1 MLWGARMLATPF
13 SPRLIGRPVI
23 WDADETG
30 LEGPAGG
37 PTPSPKVLERAKRLG
52 RGLKSLGVR
61 PGQHVVVLCCVHHLE
76 DRSAAIAALEG
87 LGAVPVV
94 PRDWDESTLGMLFAK
109 RSLPSVHLACEEG
122 VAAWRAVRGTGIMIG
137 DGDGV
142 MWWKGLECRHSAEV
156 PLSA

>member
-1 MLWGARMLATPF
+1 MVATSI

-23 WDADETG
+23 WDAEDAG
-30 LEGPAGG
+30 LEGSA
-37 PTPSPKVLERAKRLG
+37 PTATLSPKVLERARRLG

-61 PGQHVVVLCCVHHLE
+61 SGQQVVVLCCARHLE
-76 DRSAAIAALEG
+76 DRWAAVAALEA

-94 PRDWDESTLGMLFAK
+94 PRDWDERTLVRLFAK

-122 VAAWRAVRGTGIMIG
+122 VAAWRAVSGTGIMIG

-142 MWWKGLECRHSAEV
+142 MWWKGLECRHAAEV

>member
-1 MLWGARMLATPF
+1 MVATF
-13 SPRLIGRPVI
+13 VSPRLIGRPVI
-23 WDADETG
+23 WDAEDAG
-30 LEGPAGG
+30 LERPVLTG
-37 PTPSPKVLERAKRLG
+37 TLSPKVLERGRRLG

-61 PGQHVVVLCCVHHLE
+61 SGQHVVVLCCARHLE
-76 DRSAAIAALEG
+76 DRWAAVAALEG

-94 PRDWDESTLGMLFAK
+94 PGDWDQRTLARLFAK

-122 VAAWRAVRGTGIMIG
+122 VAAWRAVSGTGIMIG

-142 MWWKGLECRHSAEV
+142 MWWKGLECRHAAEV

>member
-1 MLWGARMLATPF
+1 MLATPC
-13 SPRLIGRPVI
+13 SPRLFGRPVI
-23 WDADETG
+23 WDADEVG
-30 LEGPAGG
+30 PEGSAGG
-37 PTPSPKVLERAKRLG
+37 VTLSSKVLERARRLG

-61 PGQHVVVLCCVHHLE
+61 PGQQVVVLCCARHLE
-76 DRSAAIAALEG
+76 DQSAAIAALEG
-87 LGAVPVV
+87 LGAVPVI
-94 PRDWDESTLGMLFAK
+94 PRDWDEGTLVRLFAK
-109 RSLPSVHLACEEG
+109 RGLPSVHLACEEG

>member
-1 MLWGARMLATPF
+1 LF
-13 SPRLIGRPVI
+13 GRPVI
-23 WDADETG
+23 WDAEEVG
-30 LEGPAGG
+30 LEQPAGG
-37 PTPSPKVLERAKRLG
+37 TTLGPKVLERAKRLG

-61 PGQHVVVLCCVHHLE
+61 PGQHVVVLCCGHHLE
-76 DRSAAIAALEG
+76 DRSAAVAALEG

-94 PRDWDESTLGMLFAK
+94 PRDWDEGTLGTLFAK

>member
-1 MLWGARMLATPF
+1 MLATPCN
-13 SPRLIGRPVI
+13 PRLIGRPVI
-23 WDADETG
+23 WDAE
-30 LEGPAGG
+30 EVGPEEPACGTMLG
-37 PTPSPKVLERAKRLG
+37 PKVLERARRLG

-61 PGQHVVVLCCVHHLE
+61 PGQQVVVLCCVHHLE

-87 LGAVPVV
+87 LGAVPVL
-94 PRDWDESTLGMLFAK
+94 PRDWEETTLVMLFAK

-122 VAAWRAVRGTGIMIG
+122 VAAWRSVGGTGIMIG

-142 MWWKGLECRHSAEV
+142 MWWKGLECRHAAEV

>member
-1 MLWGARMLATPF
+1 MLATTF

-23 WDADETG
+23 WDAEDAG
-30 LEGPAGG
+30 LEGPDGD
-37 PTPSPKVLERAKRLG
+37 TPLSPKVLERARRLG

-61 PGQHVVVLCCVHHLE
+61 PGQHVVVLCCDHHLE
-76 DRSAAIAALEG
+76 DRSAAIFALEG

-94 PRDWDESTLGMLFAK
+94 PRDWDEPTLVTLFAK
-109 RSLPSVHLACEEG
+109 RGLPSVHLACEEG

-142 MWWKGLECRHSAEV
+142 MWWKGLECRHAAEV

>member
-1 MLWGARMLATPF
+1 MLATTF

-23 WDADETG
+23 WDAEDAG
-30 LEGPAGG
+30 LEGPAEAVAL
-37 PTPSPKVLERAKRLG
+37 SPKVLERARRLG

-61 PGQHVVVLCCVHHLE
+61 SGQPVVVLCCGRHVE
-76 DRSAAIAALEG
+76 DRSAAVAALEEI
-87 LGAVPVV
+87 GAVPVV
-94 PRDWDESTLGMLFAK
+94 PREWDERTLVTVFAR

-122 VAAWRAVRGTGIMIG
+122 VAAWRAVGGTGIMIG

-142 MWWKGLECRHSAEV
+142 MWWKGLECRHAAEV

>member
-1 MLWGARMLATPF
+1 MVATSV

-23 WDADETG
+23 WDAEDAG
-30 LEGPAGG
+30 LEGLAASATLG
-37 PTPSPKVLERAKRLG
+37 PKVVERAGRLG

-61 PGQHVVVLCCVHHLE
+61 AGQRVVVLCCVHHLE
-76 DRSAAIAALEG
+76 DRSAAVVALEG
-87 LGAVPVV
+87 LGAVPVI
-94 PRDWDESTLGMLFAK
+94 PSDWDEPTLVMLFAK

-122 VAAWRAVRGTGIMIG
+122 VAAWRAVSGTGIMIG

-142 MWWKGLECRHSAEV
+142 MWWKGLECRHSADV

>member
-1 MLWGARMLATPF
+1 MLAT
-13 SPRLIGRPVI
+13 SVSSRLIGRPVI
-23 WDADETG
+23 WDADDAG
-30 LEGPAGG
+30 LEGPDGA
-37 PTPSPKVLERAKRLG
+37 PPLTPKVLERGRRLG

-61 PGQHVVVLCCVHHLE
+61 AGQHVVVLCCVHHLE
-76 DRSAAIAALEG
+76 DRWAAVAALEG

-94 PRDWDESTLGMLFAK
+94 PREWDDRTLAALFAK

-122 VAAWRAVRGTGIMIG
+122 VAAWRAIGGTGIMIG

-142 MWWKGLECRHSAEV
+142 MWWKGLECRHAAEI

>member
-1 MLWGARMLATPF
+1 MLATSL

-23 WDADETG
+23 WDADDAG
-30 LEGPAGG
+30 LEGPAA
-37 PTPSPKVLERAKRLG
+37 PSALSPKVLERARRLG
-52 RGLKSLGVR
+52 RGLESLGVR
-61 PGQHVVVLCCVHHLE
+61 PGQHVVVLCCARHLE
-76 DRSAAIAALEG
+76 DRSAAVAALEG

-94 PRDWDESTLGMLFAK
+94 PRDWDERTLARILAK

-122 VAAWRAVRGTGIMIG
+122 VAAWRAVSGTGIMIG

-142 MWWKGLECRHSAEV
+142 MWWKGLECRHAAEV